1 MLKVMFIMMV
11 FPLIHFHLFILFNMV
26 NADIKMLESGS
37 FDEQTYGK
45 NGIVL
50 LYDDASEE
58 QLMYFLTVAE
68 KFKDDDK
75 IHFWHLNCNLAED
88 FCAGRDE
95 FHTLPVMLYSFRNEL
110 WEGQEC
116 DDYKEHAFETFFR
129 TKVEENCLTVPSLCT
144 EAMNQTLEIY
154 GESNHT
160 VLKKAYLEE
169 KDNGDDVEKE
179 WNEISQKIQNDFMQK
194 RLQFQNKLRMS
205 DERVKI
211 LGLLME
217 KKHSESYES
226 NKGEKIKIEI
236 DQRNY

>member
-1 MLKVMFIMMV
+1 MKMIKLVFIMMV
-11 FPLIHFHLFILFNMV
+11 FYTV
-26 NADIKMLESGS
+26 AADIKMLESGS

-45 NGIVL
+45 DGVVL

-68 KFKDDDK
+68 KFKDNDK

-95 FHTLPVMLYSFRNEL
+95 FETLPVMLYSFRNEL
-110 WEGQEC
+110 WQSQEC

-144 EAMNQTLEIY
+144 DAMNETLKIY
-154 GESNHT
+154 AESNHT

-169 KDNGDDVEKE
+169 KNNGDDVEKE
-179 WNEISQKIQNDFMQK
+179 WSEISERIQREFIQK
-194 RLQFQNKLRMS
+194 RLNFQNKLRMS

-217 KKHSESYES
+217 KKHSQSYEK

-236 DQRNY
+236 DQSNI